1 MYCVSL
7 DEPIFVNNEGDVV
20 TLSDVLPSD
29 EDLEEKTIR
38 KIMQRELIRSIPI
51 NILRIGA
58 KRVRSEAL
66 TNRERKVLQRFR
78 TKFKAS
84 YPEDIYSII

>member
-7 DEPIFVNNEGDVV
+7 DEPIFVNNEGYLI
-20 TLSDVLPSD
+20 TLADTIPSD
-29 EDLEEKTIR
+29 ENLEENTIR
-38 KIMQRELIRSIPI
+38 KIMQEELIQSIPKE
-51 NILRIGA
+51 ILSIGA

-66 TNRERKVLQRFR
+66 TALERKKLQRFR
-78 TKFKAS
+78 KKFKAN